1 MVDNI
6 NNETFIL
13 ISPEKF
19 VICVNSEF
27 NERIYEKKL
36 LIKDN
41 FNEINFQKLDNFLDE
56 NIFKIEKESKNFVKK
71 TSIIIDIKNF
81 FQIGIG
87 IKKKNY
93 DNIINLK
100 NFSQVL
106 YEARDYCK
114 KTIQNRRII
123 HILVQKYKFDDKNF
137 LNLPTN
143 IKCKDFSLDIK
154 FICISDNIIKNL
166 EKILKKYQIS
176 VDHIVSGDYVKSFL
190 RNEHDD
196 IFFMAKDIINGHN
209 QNEVLLVDRNPRYR
223 GFFEKFFN
231 FFS

>member
-71 TSIIIDIKNF
+71 TSIIIDINNF

-87 IKKKNY
+87 IKKKTM
-93 DNIINLK
+93 I
-100 NFSQVL
+100 
-106 YEARDYCK
+106 
-114 KTIQNRRII
+114 T
-123 HILVQKYKFDDKNF
+123 
-137 LNLPTN
+137 
-143 IKCKDFSLDIK
+143 
-154 FICISDNIIKNL
+154 
-166 EKILKKYQIS
+166 
-176 VDHIVSGDYVKSFL
+176 
-190 RNEHDD
+190 
-196 IFFMAKDIINGHN
+196 
-209 QNEVLLVDRNPRYR
+209 
-223 GFFEKFFN
+223 
-231 FFS
+231 